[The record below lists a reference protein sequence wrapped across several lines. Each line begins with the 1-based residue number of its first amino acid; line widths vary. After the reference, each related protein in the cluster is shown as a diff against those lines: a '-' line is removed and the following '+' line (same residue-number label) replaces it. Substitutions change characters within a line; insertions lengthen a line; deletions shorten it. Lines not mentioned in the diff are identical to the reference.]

1 MNSINGNFIL
11 IIVVVFIII
20 FIIKNINK
28 ERFCTIQSFDSP
40 VCDNYCQKA
49 KLDLCIHL
57 KKNGIIIDNIHC

>member
-28 ERFCTIQSFDSP
+28 EQFCAIQSP

-49 KLDLCIHL
+49 KLDLCVHL
-57 KKNGIIIDNIHC
+57 KRNGIIDNINC